1 MKPTNNMISTLVKQY
16 PNVRLADWNSVSKG
30 KKKYFAPDG
39 VHLTKTG
46 ADVFGNLVNDTLR
59 GP

>member
-1 MKPTNNMISTLVKQY
+1 
-16 PNVRLADWNSVSKG
+16 RLADWNAVSKG

-46 ADVFGNLVNDTLR
+46 GDVFANLVKDTLR

>member
-1 MKPTNNMISTLVKQY
+1 MEPTNNMISSLVAQY

-30 KKKYFAPDG
+30 KKGYFAPDG

-46 ADVFGNLVNDTLR
+46 AEVFADLINDKLD

>member
-1 MKPTNNMISTLVKQY
+1 MKPSNEMIESLVAQF
-16 PNVRLADWNSVSKG
+16 PNARLADWNSVSKG
-30 KKKYFAPDG
+30 KKGYFAPDG

-46 ADVFGNLVNDTLR
+46 AKAFGKLIDETLS